1 MHRLE
6 GGAFGSKLVQLL
18 FVTHGVWKVRHGI
31 EIEKQC
37 VQRGILGDLTIFVS
51 RIDNYDIFT

>member
-1 MHRLE
+1 MHKLE

-31 EIEKQC
+31 EIEK
-37 VQRGILGDLTIFVS
+37 
-51 RIDNYDIFT
+51 

>member
-18 FVTHGVWKVRHGI
+18 IVTHGVWKVLSFAMG
-31 EIEKQC
+31 
-37 VQRGILGDLTIFVS
+37 
-51 RIDNYDIFT
+51 